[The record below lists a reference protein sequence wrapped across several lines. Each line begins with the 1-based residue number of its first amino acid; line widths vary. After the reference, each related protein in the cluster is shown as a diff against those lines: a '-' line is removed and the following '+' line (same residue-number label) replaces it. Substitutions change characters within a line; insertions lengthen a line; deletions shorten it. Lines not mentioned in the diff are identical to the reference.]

1 MDDYFLKSLF
11 STLLV
16 YLGVLTG
23 LVIFVF
29 IFGIAGAFLI
39 SAIVALLLVCFYGGF
54 RRIDFRGKG
63 LRS

>member
-54 RRIDFRGKG
+54 RRIAFRGKG